1 MNNKEYIEGVL
12 VTETRDF
19 GPVKER
25 LQSTETVRLLHGA
38 MGLSTEA
45 NELVDQMKKVIF
57 YGKDVDK
64 VNLKE
69 EVGDVLWYCAVILD
83 TLGVSFEEAM
93 QTNIDKL
100 RKRYGDKFTEEAAI
114 NRNVEEERII
124 LEK

>member
-1 MNNKEYIEGVL
+1 MNNKEYIDGVL

-25 LQSTETVRLLHGA
+25 LQSTENVRLLHGA

-45 NELVDQMKKVIF
+45 NELLDQMKKVIF
-57 YGKDVDK
+57 YGKPIDK